1 MEAASRPW
9 PPPVRDRIPVNAI
22 IPAVGPEQAHALAAA
37 SGCRTAKVK
46 VGDEGDEAR
55 VEAVRDA
62 LGPHGRIRIDV
73 NGAWEVDRAAAAIR
87 VLARYGLEYVEQPV
101 STVEGMARL
110 RRLVDV
116 PLAAD
121 ESVRLAPDPLAVDLR
136 GAADLV
142 VLKVQPLGG
151 VWPALAVGEALG
163 LPCVVSSA
171 VETSVGLAAGVALAA
186 CLPELPYDCG
196 LGTAPLLAGDVVPD
210 PLVPVE
216 GHLAVRRPRP
226 DPAGLARFAL
236 VGAAAAEVLARLEAA
251 ASAGPAPGGG
261 PLSPA

>member
-1 MEAASRPW
+1 
-9 PPPVRDRIPVNAI
+9 
-22 IPAVGPEQAHALAAA
+22 
-37 SGCRTAKVK
+37 
-46 VGDEGDEAR
+46 
-55 VEAVRDA
+55 
-62 LGPHGRIRIDV
+62 LGPRGRIRVDV
-73 NGAWEVDRAAAAIR
+73 NGAWEVERAVAAIR

-101 STVEGMARL
+101 ATVEGMARL

-121 ESVRLAPDPLAVDLR
+121 ECVRLAPDPLAVDLR
-136 GAADLV
+136 DAADLV

-171 VETSVGLAAGVALAA
+171 LETSVGLAAGVALAA

-196 LGTAPLLAGDVVPD
+196 LGTGPLLAGDLVPD

-216 GHLAVRRPRP
+216 GHLAVRRPHP

-236 VGAAAAEVLARLEAA
+236 EGAAAAGVLERLETAA
-251 ASAGPAPGGG
+251 GARRDAAGGRP
-261 PLSPA
+261 SPP